1 MRKQGV
7 IRSWHEERG
16 FGVIVGTASSL
27 DRYFLHISNV
37 RGTVPPA
44 IGLRVEFDPGPP
56 LRQGDLPP
64 ALNIVVLESAGTEIT
79 PEVSPKSENVGGS
92 L

>member
-16 FGVIVGTASSL
+16 FGIVVGSESSL

-44 IGLRVEFDPGPP
+44 IGLQVEFDPGPP
-56 LRQGDLPP
+56 RKQNDLPP
-64 ALNIVVLESAGTEIT
+64 ALNVVVIESKTEVT
-79 PEVSPKSENVGGS
+79 PEVAPKSENVGGA